1 MLYRTKHRALFL
13 LLTLLCLLSVLG
25 TAVACSDSPDTAVT
39 SDTADGSATV
49 GETEPE
55 ARPTETPTEV
65 VTDPAT
71 EPTTDPATEPTTDPA
86 TDPATA
92 PATEPATDPV
102 TEPATEPAT
111 EPETEAVGMRLDS
124 TKVTR
129 YIGGTNQV
137 SATMVTDPTEGTVLK
152 MSTNNGGLY
161 NDPFVEF
168 SYGTAA
174 KQKMGDVVSLE
185 EYPYLILK
193 VRCENCSSATFDL
206 FWAAGSQ
213 VGITGESHI
222 TAMYDNGDDG
232 WQYILFDMSARKDWT
247 GKLNT
252 LRFDYE
258 INAAG
263 PGETMYLSS
272 IRFAKDRAEVLA
284 CVGNPEDP
292 SVVETDPELESRV
305 DDLLKVPDAAPEIDN
320 APVRAEQEDEGISLW
335 FNHSYTKTPAEDTTP
350 TGMTTYLMRLARNEI
365 EDCHLL
371 LSSAEGRTGL
381 TVSVSDFKNADGV
394 TLVTDLMY
402 AYYFDDVDGQ
412 TIPDPTPWVREG
424 KTFDLAAG
432 RSQIFIIK
440 VHTTADSPA
449 GLYEATVTVRDA
461 DGNEVKR
468 AVVSAYVWGFTLPEE
483 TSCKTLMDLSWWNI
497 YSAHKCYEGDD
508 SLLYKNYYDYLLE
521 NRICAYTLPYD
532 DKGYF
537 GDSRILPYLN
547 DPRVV
552 AFNPIGWTTAPTAD
566 NVGAAFKYLSQKEE
580 WLKKSYFYVVDEPID
595 QAALDRVNW
604 VGGLLK
610 ENFPGYKMLSP
621 EHVNYA
627 LNAESTEDHFS
638 AVKDS
643 INVWCYKPY
652 FYTTFAEHRYSAYT
666 GEGTLTYSG
675 TPMLE
680 KNLGTFAERMKA
692 EQAGGDELW
701 WYVTRRP
708 ESPEITL
715 LMETQAVRYRILFW
729 QQKLYGVDGFLYY
742 SVNDWYMIGE
752 NQGLNS
758 KHEVTGE
765 YDVYGNGVLLY
776 CGSNFD
782 EYGPVGCLRLESVRD
797 GIEDYEYLCMLE
809 DIYGTE
815 LVNTLIGRLTTSLSH
830 YSTDEE
836 LFTQLR
842 IAVGNLLDQAAA
854 E

>member
-1 MLYRTKHRALFL
+1 M
-13 LLTLLCLLSVLG
+13 
-25 TAVACSDSPDTAVT
+25 
-39 SDTADGSATV
+39 
-49 GETEPE
+49 
-55 ARPTETPTEV
+55 
-65 VTDPAT
+65 
-71 EPTTDPATEPTTDPA
+71 
-86 TDPATA
+86 
-92 PATEPATDPV
+92 
-102 TEPATEPAT
+102 
-111 EPETEAVGMRLDS
+111 
-124 TKVTR
+124 
-129 YIGGTNQV
+129 
-137 SATMVTDPTEGTVLK
+137 
-152 MSTNNGGLY
+152 
-161 NDPFVEF
+161 
-168 SYGTAA
+168 
-174 KQKMGDVVSLE
+174 
-185 EYPYLILK
+185 
-193 VRCENCSSATFDL
+193 
-206 FWAAGSQ
+206 
-213 VGITGESHI
+213 
-222 TAMYDNGDDG
+222 
-232 WQYILFDMSARKDWT
+232 
-247 GKLNT
+247 
-252 LRFDYE
+252 
-258 INAAG
+258 
-263 PGETMYLSS
+263 
-272 IRFAKDRAEVLA
+272 
-284 CVGNPEDP
+284 
-292 SVVETDPELESRV
+292 
-305 DDLLKVPDAAPEIDN
+305 
-320 APVRAEQEDEGISLW
+320 
-335 FNHSYTKTPAEDTTP
+335 
-350 TGMTTYLMRLARNEI
+350 
-365 EDCHLL
+365 
-371 LSSAEGRTGL
+371 
-381 TVSVSDFKNADGV
+381 

-402 AYYFDDVDGQ
+402 AYYFDDVDGK

-449 GLYEATVTVRDA
+449 GLYEAIVTVRDA

-537 GDSRILPYLN
+537 GDARILPYLN
-547 DPRVV
+547 NPRVV
-552 AFNPIGWTTAPTAD
+552 AFNPLGWTTAPTAD

-652 FYTTFAEHRYSAYT
+652 FYTTFAEHRYSVYT